1 LPELRAR
8 NLKIFLAIVAVAL
21 VVRIIYLVDV
31 ADSPYAGHP
40 LLDSYWYDAK
50 ARAVLDGDVLSRGG
64 SFRVPLYTYFLAG
77 LYAVSGGSYSGPLVA
92 QILIGALTCGLVF
105 VMGRRLFGT
114 VAGAFAGFGLALY
127 GMAIYSDGEI
137 LPTTLSMLFT
147 VSAVYFALKALERY
161 RGRDGVLAGLCVGLA
176 YLTRPEVLI
185 FAAAL
190 GAGALVAKGKRAFRL
205 IALLG
210 IVLAMTM
217 TAMALRNRAIF
228 GEFYWFSPQG
238 AVNLYVGN
246 ALYSDGKSPVAPPTR
261 FPYAVAAD
269 PADDAM
275 IVGCHQ
281 AALERTGRKLSER
294 ELSGYYTR
302 RTIAEIREDPAHWLG
317 LLARKTWY
325 FFNAYEISDIK
336 YLPRYVS
343 KYSAVLRLPLVNFA
357 VVMPLGLVGFWLV
370 VRRRMRQAWI
380 VAAAFLG
387 VGLTSII
394 FFVVWRFRLP
404 AVPFLLVLGGYTV
417 SEMVGAVRRR
427 SARGLLILAVPVAVL
442 TVLSTLGL
450 STMKRGEHVATYVAN
465 EAALFTIAGRPEQ
478 AIEVYKEAIVAD
490 PTDARPYYYIGKAY
504 ASMGMIPQA
513 KEMLDKA
520 MTVSPSYAPF
530 ALLSTGIAYANQ
542 GNFADASGYFKR
554 ATEADPSIAMAWY
567 DYGLSLFKVGKH
579 AEAEEAL
586 LQAETAAKGDPVL
599 LLSSAQI
606 LTELG
611 RAEKG
616 AAMAQAVLR
625 QNPRNGQ
632 ACFVLGVALKK
643 LGRLAE
649 ARAQFEMASAYARTP
664 QEKNEAR
671 QQLLGLESG
680 QLQR

>member
-1 LPELRAR
+1 MPELRAR
-8 NLKIFLAIVAVAL
+8 NLKIFLAIVALAL
-21 VVRIIYLVDV
+21 GIRIIYLIDV

-50 ARAVLDGDVLSRGG
+50 ARAVLEGDLLSRGG

-77 LYAVSGGSYSGPLVA
+77 LYAVFGGSYAGPLAA
-92 QILIGALTCGLVF
+92 QVLIGAMICGLVF
-105 VMGRRLFGT
+105 LIGRRLFGT

-127 GMAIYSDGEI
+127 GIAIYSDGEI
-137 LPTTLSMLFT
+137 LPTTLYMLFT
-147 VSAVYFALKALERY
+147 ISAVYFLLRALKSDRWQ
-161 RGRDGVLAGLCVGLA
+161 DGLLAGLCLGLA
-176 YLTRPEVLI
+176 YLTRPEVLL
-185 FAAAL
+185 FALAL
-190 GAGALVAKGKRAFRL
+190 AVGALVIKGKRAFRL

-217 TAMALRNRAIF
+217 TTMALRNRAIF

-246 ALYSDGKSPVAPPTR
+246 ASYSDGKSPVAPPTR
-261 FPYAVAAD
+261 FPYAVTAD

-294 ELSGYYTR
+294 ELSGYYTQ
-302 RTIAEIREDPAHWLG
+302 RTIFEIRENPARWLG

-343 KYSAVLRLPLVNFA
+343 RYSAVLRLPLVSYA
-357 VVMPLGLVGFWLV
+357 VVMPLGLVGLWLA
-370 VRRRMRQAWI
+370 VRRRMRPAWMLI
-380 VAAAFLG
+380 AAFVG
-387 VGLTSII
+387 AGLTAVL

-404 AVPFLLVLGGYTV
+404 AVPFLLILGGYAV
-417 SEMVGAVRRR
+417 SEMAKAVRER
-427 SARGLLILAVPVAVL
+427 SAKGFLQLAAPVAVL
-442 TVLSTLGL
+442 TVLSTLG
-450 STMKRGEHVATYVAN
+450 SSEIKRNDHVATYVAN
-465 EAALFTIAGRPEQ
+465 EAALLSLAGKHQ
-478 AIEVYKEAIVAD
+478 SAIEVYKEAIALD
-490 PTDARPYYYIGKAY
+490 PADARPYYYIGKAH
-504 ASMGMIPQA
+504 ASLGQAPQA
-513 KEMLDKA
+513 REALEKA
-520 MTVSPSYAPF
+520 MAVNPAYAPF

-554 ATEADPSIAMAWY
+554 ATEADPNLAMAWY
-567 DYGLSLFKVGKH
+567 DYGLSLYKVGRY
-579 AEAEEAL
+579 AEAEQAL
-586 LQAETAAKGDPVL
+586 LRAETAAKGDPVL
-599 LLSSAQI
+599 VLSSAQI
-606 LTELG
+606 LTEVG
-611 RAEKG
+611 RPDKG

-632 ACFVLGVALKK
+632 ASFVLGVALKK

-649 ARAQFEMASAYARTP
+649 ARAQFELAVAYARTP

-671 QQLLGLESG
+671 QQLQGLESG